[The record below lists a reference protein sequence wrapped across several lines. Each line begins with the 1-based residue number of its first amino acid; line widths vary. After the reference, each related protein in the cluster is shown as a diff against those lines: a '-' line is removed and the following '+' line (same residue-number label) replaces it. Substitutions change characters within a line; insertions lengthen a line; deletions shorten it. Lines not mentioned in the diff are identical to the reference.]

1 MEILEL
7 INSPKPTKRFRIVM
21 RIGDKMKHWDF
32 GDPSGF
38 TFIDGADIH
47 TRENYRKR
55 HLANK
60 TERERIMN
68 NIPSASLF
76 AYKLLWGD
84 TQDLFQNLIHLQQE
98 FLNADI

>member
-7 INSPKPTKRFRIVM
+7 INSPKPTKRFRITM
-21 RIGDKMKHWDF
+21 AIGDKIKHYDF
-32 GDPSGF
+32 GDPNGH
-38 TFIDGADIH
+38 TFIDGADFN

-60 TERERIMN
+60 TERERIAN

-76 AYKLLWGD
+76 AYKVLWGD
-84 TQDLFQNLIHLQQE
+84 SPDIFQNLINLNKE
-98 FLNADI
+98 FADI